1 MPVPL
6 APDRAF
12 VVQVHAQS
20 KLDSVELC
28 GQVEHVASGRVGEF
42 GSMEQLR
49 GFICAVLHGPKRRAP
64 KRRTKQRAAT

>member
-6 APDRAF
+6 APDKAF
-12 VVQVHAQS
+12 VVQVHAES
-20 KLDSVELC
+20 ARDTADLC

-49 GFICAVLHGPKRRAP
+49 SFMCAVLHGPKRRTP
-64 KRRTKQRAAT
+64 KRRTKQGTAT

>member
-42 GSMEQLR
+42 GSMEELR
-49 GFICAVLHGPKRRAP
+49 SFICAVLHGAKRRAP
-64 KRRTKQRAAT
+64 KRRTKPEPAT